1 MIDLVKNVDE
11 IKTTEDIVTIW
22 RIDGSLAEKIF
33 SLLTDVIS
41 LQDTGSCIFEV
52 TEEIS
57 DEEADESLDLDDSED
72 DE

>member
-52 TEEIS
+52 NEEIS

>member
-1 MIDLVKNVDE
+1 MKNVDE

-22 RIDGSLAEKIF
+22 RIDQSLAEKIF

-52 TEEIS
+52 NEEIS
-57 DEEADESLDLDDSED
+57 DEEADEGLDIDDSVD
-72 DE
+72 DELFNN